1 MFLWNMNTLDRVIEL
16 HRLFHAGAI
25 PTLASHEVNPGHPKD
40 SRENYLYFT
49 LPPCLNFQR
58 SSPAMWK
65 AALATWEDPE
75 TNYLFYPE
83 QVTATPIEKVR
94 ADLLKH
100 KLGLQPN
107 KHTEIWTK
115 ISQALHEHFAND
127 PREILKAGE
136 MDAQKI
142 LDVIQIT
149 HKDRF
154 PYLRGPKMANYWL
167 YILSQY
173 TDATFQNM
181 SAISII
187 PDTHVAQCSVKLGLV
202 SEGAGPE
209 EIAVA
214 WEKLLEGSGLN
225 PVDMHPVL
233 WNWSR
238 NGFEPE
244 V

>member
-1 MFLWNMNTLDRVIEL
+1 MNQLERIKEL

-25 PTLASHEVNPGHPKD
+25 PTLASHEVNPGHPKE

-65 AALATWEDPE
+65 SALATWEDPE

-83 QVTATPIEKVR
+83 QVVATPLEKVR

-100 KLGLQPN
+100 KLSLQPN
-107 KHTEIWTK
+107 KHTQIWTK
-115 ISQALHEHFAND
+115 ISATLHERFADD
-127 PREILKAGE
+127 PREVLKGGK
-136 MDAQKI
+136 MDAQKV
-142 LDVIQIT
+142 LNLLQVT
-149 HKDRF
+149 HKDHF

-167 YILSQY
+167 YILTQY
-173 TDATFQNM
+173 TDAKFANM
-181 SAISII
+181 GFISII

-202 SEGAGPE
+202 DPSASPE
-209 EIAVA
+209 TIALA
-214 WEKLLEGSGLN
+214 WRNLLSGSGID

-238 NGFEPE
+238 NDFRPK